1 MIGGWWGGC
10 QGRGA
15 TAKRGGLCEDE
26 GDDGPKRNLR
36 VVEANLIM
44 ESAFLRED
52 SMGNSGDESYGEMV
66 NAISSVSQ
74 RLKDLVDQAIEIKG
88 EVRKV
93 SQTVNTIWEVNAFHE
108 IKEGIEAIKNQ
119 HHRLEQVQ
127 TQMEGR
133 LQAVLQEQ
141 EKVGGQM
148 ETLKAIQEEQ
158 NNLKRLVE
166 ATGTQL
172 SDDFARQDT
181 VTQEI
186 LTTMHRSE
194 ENRVLEWFPSTGLG
208 IIAVALGGVAVTK
221 PPYHYWWLLAI
232 VCAFGLGIGLIFAQP
247 AGLLGRWIRERR
259 ERSNRRVGGA

>member
-1 MIGGWWGGC
+1 V
-10 QGRGA
+10 R
-15 TAKRGGLCEDE
+15 RE

-36 VVEANLIM
+36 VVEANPIM

-52 SMGNSGDESYGEMV
+52 SMGNSGDESYREMV

-74 RLKDLVDQAIEIKG
+74 RLKDLVDKAIEIKG

-108 IKEGIEAIKNQ
+108 IKESIEAIKNQ
-119 HHRLEQVQ
+119 NHRLEQVEMQ
-127 TQMEGR
+127 IEGR

-141 EKVGGQM
+141 EKVGGQL

-158 NNLKRLVE
+158 NNLKRLVTV
-166 ATGTQL
+166 TGTQL
-172 SDDFARQDT
+172 SEGFATQNR

-194 ENRVLEWFPSTGLG
+194 ENRWLEWFPTVGLG
-208 IIAVALGGVAVTK
+208 LIAVILGAVAVTK
-221 PPYHYWWLLAI
+221 QPYSWWWLLTI
-232 VCAFGLGIGLIFAQP
+232 VAAWGLGIGLIFAQP
-247 AGLLGRWIRERR
+247 AGLLGRWMRERR
-259 ERSNRRVGGA
+259 ERRNNRVGGA